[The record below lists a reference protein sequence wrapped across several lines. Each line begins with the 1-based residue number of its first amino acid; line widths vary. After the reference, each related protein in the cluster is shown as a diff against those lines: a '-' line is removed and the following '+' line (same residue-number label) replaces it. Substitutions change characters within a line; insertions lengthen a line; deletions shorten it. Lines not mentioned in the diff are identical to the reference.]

1 MIKIL
6 GSDRGSAV
14 VDFVLVGP
22 LLIGLALM
30 VVQIGLAL
38 HVRTTLTAAA
48 AEGARVAAM
57 AGSNP
62 RTGEARARA
71 VLSGNVAAST
81 VDAVDVGTLVDSGVE
96 VTEVTSHAHLP
107 LVGLIGPSMM
117 SVHGRAIRE
126 HA

>member
-22 LLIGLALM
+22 LLIGLALV

-96 VTEVTSHAHLP
+96 FTEVTIHAHLP

>member
-6 GSDRGSAV
+6 ESDRGSAV

-22 LLIGLALM
+22 LLIGLALV

-57 AGSNP
+57 AGSNLHI
-62 RTGEARARA
+62 GEARARE
-71 VLSGNVAAST
+71 VLRGNLAESTIDSVGVA
-81 VDAVDVGTLVDSGVE
+81 TLMESGVGF
-96 VTEVTSHAHLP
+96 TEVTIQAHLP
-107 LVGLIGPSMM
+107 LVGLLGPSVM
-117 SVHGRAIRE
+117 SVHGRAIKE
-126 HA
+126 HV

>member
-1 MIKIL
+1 MIKSL
-6 GSDRGSAV
+6 RSDRGSAV

-22 LLIGLALM
+22 LLIGLALV

-38 HVRTTLTAAA
+38 HVHTTLTAAA

-62 RTGEARARA
+62 GLGEERARA
-71 VLSGNVAAST
+71 VLAGNVAEST
-81 VDAVDVGTLVDSGVE
+81 IDSVDVTTLFDSGVGF
-96 VTEVTSHAHLP
+96 TEVTIHAHVP